1 MASASRSLDT
11 DILQVRKVFARTPE
25 NGFIPSSHILIA
37 NGDGSTA
44 WNSVS
49 SIAPV
54 SSFGVVYGNSDTV
67 KLYGDLSFNTLQVST
82 TGVGNIFQSYVDPVA
97 KVLMLSNTLPPF
109 GVSESVPSI
118 TSNTANVLPNGEF
131 LIPRTGLSTIKF
143 LGVNDLKISTITTQN
158 AMFFSISTFTSR
170 GYQSISGETFL
181 WRPTLYSTISTTTG
195 FANFT
200 SSIGV
205 IAPVIPL
212 VDISMSTVT
221 SDLYFSSMTFSANHL
236 MRYLDTR
243 VTSSTRMFVE
253 IQPTFLFPV
262 FDTSNVTNQIKEI
275 STFLEIKT
283 AASGRVLF
291 QESINTKY
299 VTSQI
304 FQNTTFSSNYFN
316 TPVRME
322 INPYTI
328 STNVSLNS
336 PNTLNIAVY
345 HRLVNSADSFVGENI
360 YTNRTSQGLYIQM
373 INNPQMFP

>member
-11 DILQVRKVFARTPE
+11 DILQIRKVFARTPQ

-49 SIAPV
+49 SIVPV
-54 SSFGVVYGNSDTV
+54 SSFGIVYGNSDTV

-118 TSNTANVLPNGEF
+118 TTNTAIVLPNAEY
-131 LIPRTGLSTIKF
+131 LVPRTGLSTIKF

-205 IAPVIPL
+205 IAPVDSL
-212 VDISMSTVT
+212 VDIPMSTGT
-221 SDLYFSSMTFSANHL
+221 SADLYFSSMTFSANHL

-243 VTSSTRMFVE
+243 PTSSTRMFVE
-253 IQPTFLFPV
+253 LNPTFLFPV
-262 FDTSNVTNQIKEI
+262 FDISLETNQIKKE
-275 STFLEIKT
+275 TRKRHFCKVQPKQHERT
-283 AASGRVLF
+283 PC
-291 QESINTKY
+291 
-299 VTSQI
+299 TSER
-304 FQNTTFSSNYFN
+304 
-316 TPVRME
+316 TPCTGE
-322 INPYTI
+322 LP
-328 STNVSLNS
+328 S
-336 PNTLNIAVY
+336 
-345 HRLVNSADSFVGENI
+345 DS
-360 YTNRTSQGLYIQM
+360 
-373 INNPQMFP
+373 